1 MKIVKILQLNVTS
14 LLTSHNQLIKFYQEQ
29 NGYDIIALQE
39 TNVKDQLELFKIWW
53 KFHPTFTEKKTGFGV
68 DTLTKND
75 IKNVFVSNI
84 QSNLEAI

>member
-53 KFHPTFTEKKTGFGV
+53 KFHSAFTEKKTGFGV